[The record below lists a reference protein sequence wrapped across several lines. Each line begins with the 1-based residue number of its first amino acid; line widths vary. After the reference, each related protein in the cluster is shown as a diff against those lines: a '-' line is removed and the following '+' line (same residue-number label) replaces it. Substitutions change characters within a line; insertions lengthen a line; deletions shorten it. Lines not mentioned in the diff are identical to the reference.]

1 MTEKGPVIGKGYIT
15 EDGTLRVMSIFN
27 GFSGFYEKIKEDVEK
42 GKISIYGK
50 TLAKTGTN
58 YIFCTSGRIP
68 FRLEL
73 SN

>member
-1 MTEKGPVIGKGYIT
+1 MTEKGPVIGKGHIT
-15 EDGTLRVMSIFN
+15 KDGVPIVTSIFN
-27 GFSGFYEKIKEDVEK
+27 GFSGFYEKIKEDVES

-50 TLAKTGTN
+50 TKTTGTN